1 MFHPRIPAGPG
12 DDHKMRNESVWKH
25 CPESLHGNLGLYSRE
40 MLPRVMTSF
49 PSRIQEFAERHGG
62 YLQSAIFKP

>member
-1 MFHPRIPAGPG
+1 MFQPRTPAGPG
-12 DDHKMRNESVWKH
+12 DDHKMRKESARKH
-25 CPESLHGNLGLYSRE
+25 CPESLHGNLGLYSKE

-49 PSRIQEFAERHGG
+49 PSRIHERAERHGG